1 MIGLSGGE
9 EFSVFRKKALN
20 LIPLLRKNTTSAKP
34 NPDKM
39 SRKRNPHATDSMVI
53 LFLSCSPSWA
63 ADALRVFFLCTANQF
78 N

>member
-9 EFSVFRKKALN
+9 EFSVFRKKAFN
-20 LIPLLRKNTTSAKP
+20 LIPLLRKNTTSAKN

-39 SRKRNPHATDSMVI
+39 SKQHKGWWDEMVI